1 MFNQAA
7 PDHGFRG
14 RLLPII
20 TGSNYIFGVD
30 NMPEVKVGI
39 VMGSDSDL
47 PIMRKAAEALDYFGV
62 GWEMVISSAH
72 RHPEKTARYARGAE
86 EAGLKVI
93 IAGAGGAA
101 HLPGVIAS
109 MTLLPVIGIPVAI
122 EPLHGVDSLYSIVQ
136 MPQGIPVAT
145 VAVNGAYNAGL
156 LAVQM
161 MALEDESLR
170 EKLNNYRQSLAAKVE
185 EKDCALR
192 ESEKQC
198 NRDAGDKN

>member
-1 MFNQAA
+1 MSE
-7 PDHGFRG
+7 
-14 RLLPII
+14 
-20 TGSNYIFGVD
+20 T
-30 NMPEVKVGI
+30 EVGI

-47 PIMRKAAEALDYFGV
+47 PIMNKCTEALDYFGV

-72 RHPEKTARYARGAE
+72 RHPEKTARYARGAAD
-86 EAGLKVI
+86 AGLKVI

-109 MTLLPVIGIPVAI
+109 MSLLPVIGVPIAI

-145 VAVNGAYNAGL
+145 VSVNGAYNAGL
-156 LAVQM
+156 LAVEILAVHDQK
-161 MALEDESLR
+161 LR
-170 EKLNNYRQSLAAKVE
+170 QKLNSYRQMLAAKVE

-192 ESEKQC
+192 EKGIQCKQ
-198 NRDAGDKN
+198 ADKDEIK